1 MIYTA
6 SGSLP
11 THQYV
16 WVDSSY
22 IRNEAKGY
30 ERAVWFG
37 LNSHPGRAWGCHVML
52 ECGAVYRN
60 LPPNAIAFSP
70 DPIIP
75 DDGWF
80 VTDAQVWNCY
90 GRQFSLHCYDYL
102 SGLQVILADNSNG
115 LYLFTAIP
123 FGDGFSDYPEQS
135 KEFMFMQTRRDRLL
149 IRPTNMVLFEERSFT
164 RDTGWPTDI
173 RTATKIWECE
183 SDA

>member
-16 WVDSSY
+16 WVDSSF
-22 IRNEAKGY
+22 IRHDKKGF

-60 LPPNAIAFSP
+60 LPPNAIAFSENP
-70 DPIIP
+70 MIP
-75 DDGWF
+75 DDGWH

-90 GRQFSLHCYDYL
+90 GRQFSLHCYEYL
-102 SGLQVILADNSNG
+102 SGLRVQLADNSNG
-115 LYLFTAIP
+115 TYLFTAIP

-135 KEFMFMQTRRDRLL
+135 KEFMFIRTDNDLL
-149 IRPTNMVLFEERSFT
+149 VIVPTNELLFIEESFT
-164 RDTGWPTDI
+164 INDWPTDLK
-173 RTATKIWECE
+173 TMNQVYTCK
-183 SDA
+183 

>member
-60 LPPNAIAFSP
+60 LPPNAIAFSENP
-70 DPIIP
+70 KIP
-75 DDGWF
+75 TDGWH

-102 SGLQVILADNSNG
+102 NGLKVKLSDYSNG
-115 LYLFTAIP
+115 TYIFTAIP
-123 FGDGFSDYPEQS
+123 FGDGFSEYPEQS
-135 KEFMFMQTRRDRLL
+135 KEFMFVRTEHDLL
-149 IRPTNMVLFEERSFT
+149 AIVPTNELLFIEESFT
-164 RDTGWPTDI
+164 IDEWPTDLKAMNQVY
-173 RTATKIWECE
+173 TCK
-183 SDA
+183 